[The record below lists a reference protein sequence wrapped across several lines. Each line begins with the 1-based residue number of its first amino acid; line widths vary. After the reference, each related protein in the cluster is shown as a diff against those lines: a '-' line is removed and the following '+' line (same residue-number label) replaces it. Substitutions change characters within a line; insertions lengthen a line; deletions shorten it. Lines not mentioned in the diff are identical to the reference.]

1 MTQDMEINNIDMEIN
16 KIDMEINK
24 INFNTLI
31 RKKSRKS
38 FGPHRSTTPLDNF
51 LTPGVLFRFP
61 SDLNHYSDSDSKA
74 MSATFV
80 SACSL
85 NGKSFKNIDLDSE
98 MNQLESIASSLD
110 SISQQTKLK
119 TSLVDSESLIRS
131 ISPISVSS
139 TTSTAESESLH
150 SIRHKFLKRKRCD
163 SCGTRKTPYWRDG
176 WELGV
181 TLCNACG
188 IRFHKYRKLCEN
200 CRCVA
205 KKDEVGRLH
214 CPKCFDKL

>member
-1 MTQDMEINNIDMEIN
+1 MEINRIN
-16 KIDMEINK
+16 F
-24 INFNTLI
+24 NFNTLI

-38 FGPHRSTTPLDNF
+38 FSPHRSTTPLDNF

-61 SDLNHYSDSDSKA
+61 SDLNQYSDSKI
-74 MSATFV
+74 MSAKFV

-85 NGKSFKNIDLDSE
+85 DGKSFKNIDLDLE
-98 MNQLESIASSLD
+98 TIQLGSIISMD
-110 SISQQTKLK
+110 SISGHTKLK
-119 TSLVDSESLIRS
+119 TSSEAFKSFDSDDFNSEESFIRS

-139 TTSTAESESLH
+139 TTSTAESESLR
-150 SIRHKFLKRKRCD
+150 STRNNFSKRKRCE

-214 CPKCFDKL
+214 CPKCLDKL